1 MIFLEK
7 GAPGILVTGVPI
19 NCHFPKTNS
28 TKHRKNKNISHLG
41 PQQISKGKL
50 EYYILSMN
58 KYIDAYNSMG
68 NSGFELIDFVFK
80 VCVIVLVDLA
90 NLIGISYEAIN
101 IIIFV
106 FLQPALILLFFI
118 LWRKERR
125 KNKVV

>member
-1 MIFLEK
+1 
-7 GAPGILVTGVPI
+7 
-19 NCHFPKTNS
+19 
-28 TKHRKNKNISHLG
+28 
-41 PQQISKGKL
+41 
-50 EYYILSMN
+50 MN

-80 VCVIVLVDLA
+80 VCVILLVDLA
-90 NLIGISYEAIN
+90 NLVGISYEAIN

-106 FLQPALILLFFI
+106 LLQPALILLFFI

>member
-1 MIFLEK
+1 
-7 GAPGILVTGVPI
+7 
-19 NCHFPKTNS
+19 
-28 TKHRKNKNISHLG
+28 
-41 PQQISKGKL
+41 
-50 EYYILSMN
+50 MN

-101 IIIFV
+101 IVIFV
-106 FLQPALILLFFI
+106 FLQPALIILFFI

-125 KNKVV
+125 KNKAV

>member
-1 MIFLEK
+1 
-7 GAPGILVTGVPI
+7 
-19 NCHFPKTNS
+19 
-28 TKHRKNKNISHLG
+28 
-41 PQQISKGKL
+41 
-50 EYYILSMN
+50 MN

-106 FLQPALILLFFI
+106 FLQPALIILFFI
-118 LWRKERR
+118 LWRKEQR
-125 KNKVV
+125 KTKVV

>member
-1 MIFLEK
+1 
-7 GAPGILVTGVPI
+7 
-19 NCHFPKTNS
+19 
-28 TKHRKNKNISHLG
+28 
-41 PQQISKGKL
+41 
-50 EYYILSMN
+50 MN

-68 NSGFELIDFVFK
+68 NTGFELIDFVFK

-106 FLQPALILLFFI
+106 FLQPALIILFFI

>member
-1 MIFLEK
+1 M
-7 GAPGILVTGVPI
+7 
-19 NCHFPKTNS
+19 S
-28 TKHRKNKNISHLG
+28 
-41 PQQISKGKL
+41 
-50 EYYILSMN
+50 

-80 VCVIVLVDLA
+80 FCVIVLVDLA

-101 IIIFV
+101 IIIFI

>member
-1 MIFLEK
+1 
-7 GAPGILVTGVPI
+7 
-19 NCHFPKTNS
+19 
-28 TKHRKNKNISHLG
+28 
-41 PQQISKGKL
+41 
-50 EYYILSMN
+50 MN

-101 IIIFV
+101 IIIFI

-125 KNKVV
+125 KNKAV

>member
-1 MIFLEK
+1 MIKKE
-7 GAPGILVTGVPI
+7 
-19 NCHFPKTNS
+19 
-28 TKHRKNKNISHLG
+28 RKK
-41 PQQISKGKL
+41 
-50 EYYILSMN
+50 YYILSMN

>member
-1 MIFLEK
+1 
-7 GAPGILVTGVPI
+7 
-19 NCHFPKTNS
+19 
-28 TKHRKNKNISHLG
+28 
-41 PQQISKGKL
+41 
-50 EYYILSMN
+50 MN

-80 VCVIVLVDLA
+80 LCVIVLVDLA

-118 LWRKERR
+118 LWRKEQR

>member
-1 MIFLEK
+1 
-7 GAPGILVTGVPI
+7 
-19 NCHFPKTNS
+19 
-28 TKHRKNKNISHLG
+28 
-41 PQQISKGKL
+41 
-50 EYYILSMN
+50 MN

-101 IIIFV
+101 IVIFV

>member
-1 MIFLEK
+1 
-7 GAPGILVTGVPI
+7 
-19 NCHFPKTNS
+19 
-28 TKHRKNKNISHLG
+28 
-41 PQQISKGKL
+41 
-50 EYYILSMN
+50 MN
-58 KYIDAYNSMG
+58 KYIEAYNSMG

-80 VCVIVLVDLA
+80 VCVIVLVDFA

-125 KNKVV
+125 KNKLV

>member
-1 MIFLEK
+1 
-7 GAPGILVTGVPI
+7 
-19 NCHFPKTNS
+19 
-28 TKHRKNKNISHLG
+28 
-41 PQQISKGKL
+41 
-50 EYYILSMN
+50 MN

-68 NSGFELIDFVFK
+68 NSGFELIDFIFK
-80 VCVIVLVDLA
+80 VCVIFLVNLA

>member
-1 MIFLEK
+1 
-7 GAPGILVTGVPI
+7 
-19 NCHFPKTNS
+19 
-28 TKHRKNKNISHLG
+28 
-41 PQQISKGKL
+41 
-50 EYYILSMN
+50 MN

-80 VCVIVLVDLA
+80 LCVIVLVDLA

-106 FLQPALILLFFI
+106 FLQPTLILLFFI

>member
-1 MIFLEK
+1 
-7 GAPGILVTGVPI
+7 
-19 NCHFPKTNS
+19 
-28 TKHRKNKNISHLG
+28 
-41 PQQISKGKL
+41 
-50 EYYILSMN
+50 MN
-58 KYIDAYNSMG
+58 KYIEAYNSMG

-80 VCVIVLVDLA
+80 LCVIVLVDLA

-125 KNKVV
+125 KNKAV

>member
-1 MIFLEK
+1 
-7 GAPGILVTGVPI
+7 
-19 NCHFPKTNS
+19 
-28 TKHRKNKNISHLG
+28 
-41 PQQISKGKL
+41 
-50 EYYILSMN
+50 MN
-58 KYIDAYNSMG
+58 KYIEAYNSMG

-118 LWRKERR
+118 LWRKEKK
-125 KNKVV
+125 KNRSKL

>member
-1 MIFLEK
+1 MEK
-7 GAPGILVTGVPI
+7 IYNILI
-19 NCHFPKTNS
+19 
-28 TKHRKNKNISHLG
+28 
-41 PQQISKGKL
+41 
-50 EYYILSMN
+50 MN

-101 IIIFV
+101 IVIFV
-106 FLQPALILLFFI
+106 FLQPALVLLFFI

>member
-1 MIFLEK
+1 
-7 GAPGILVTGVPI
+7 
-19 NCHFPKTNS
+19 
-28 TKHRKNKNISHLG
+28 
-41 PQQISKGKL
+41 
-50 EYYILSMN
+50 MN

-106 FLQPALILLFFI
+106 FFQPALILLFFI
-118 LWRKERR
+118 LWRKERK
-125 KNKVV
+125 KNIINQ